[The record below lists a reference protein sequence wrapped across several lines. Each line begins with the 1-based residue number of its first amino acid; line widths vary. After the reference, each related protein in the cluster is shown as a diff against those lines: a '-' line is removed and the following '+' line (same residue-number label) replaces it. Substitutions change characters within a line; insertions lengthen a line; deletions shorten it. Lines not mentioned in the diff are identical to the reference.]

1 MKHIN
6 GAIFVVLSLVYLTL
20 FSQIKFSTNFLE
32 IFFSQDSIK
41 LFDVAK
47 KLGATETILVAKKGF
62 DDKALD
68 ELYKIANELKKIPEI
83 SKVEVEQSTSKQLKE
98 YMIKNY
104 YILSKFDN
112 SQLSQENIKKRLQ
125 DIYDKIYTSAIYEPI
140 NTYDPLELF
149 SLHVNTQKK
158 YTELKNYGYV
168 LKAQTSINTSSA
180 KESREVYNKINQVLE
195 KHTDTIAIAPFFYL
209 VENSAHIRGDAQ
221 KIMLISTL
229 LLLILYFFILK
240 NYKLFFN
247 TIMTIGSSV
256 ISAILLTFVMFE
268 SISMLALVF
277 GISITTI
284 SVDYMFHYY
293 FHKNFSAKKFILQ
306 KRVLFGFVTTFGVFI
321 IFSFIDIALF
331 SQLAVFSAVSLSV
344 AYLLFSAVFVYLDIT
359 PPKLRVATTQ
369 TKGFKPLH
377 VVVLSLLMLGYVYQN
392 LEFDGNLKNLDYQ
405 NKKLINL
412 SKKFNDGL
420 PNNLYQKVIISA
432 LNKEKLL
439 QRYEELQEKHPSM
452 LGIGKFVYS
461 DKKCKTKLDTLNNYD
476 FKTIKKDINRYA
488 KDIGFKNTF
497 TNAYNGT
504 QKLTCKMK
512 VIDDMKFK
520 IIKDNDIFYTV
531 GLVSPDETVKTSL
544 HVKIVDLGKTLS
556 NDTKAMKSKLIEYM
570 FFALAF
576 IVIIL
581 FYISRMKILFPLMYL
596 LFPISTVL
604 FAISLFGQI
613 NIMHMF
619 ALVILLAISID
630 YGIYLHNTRTTA
642 QTKIAIKYALLST
655 FSGFGV
661 LVFSSTVALYSIGL
675 VISVG
680 VGAIFLLLYASL

>member
-1 MKHIN
+1 MKYIN
-6 GAIFVVLSLVYLTL
+6 GVIFVLLSLVYLTL

-32 IFFSQDSIK
+32 IFFSQESIK

-62 DDKALD
+62 ADKDLD
-68 ELYKIANELKKIPEI
+68 ELYKIANELKNIPEI
-83 SKVEVEQSTSKQLKE
+83 SKVEVEKSTSKQLKE
-98 YMIKNY
+98 YMINNY
-104 YILSKFDN
+104 YILSQFDN
-112 SQLSQENIKKRLQ
+112 SQLSKEDIKKRLQ
-125 DIYDKIYTSAIYEPI
+125 DIYNKVYTSAIYEPI

-149 SLHVNTQKK
+149 SLHVDTQEK
-158 YTELKNYGYV
+158 YTKLKNYGLL

-180 KESREVYNKINQVLE
+180 EDSRELYNKINKVLE
-195 KHTDTIAIAPFFYL
+195 NHSDTIAIAPFFYL

-221 KIMLISTL
+221 TIMLISTL

-247 TIMTIGSSV
+247 TIITIGSSV
-256 ISAILLTFVMFE
+256 ISAILVTFVMFE
-268 SISMLALVF
+268 SISILALVF

-293 FHKNFSAKKFILQ
+293 FHKNFSAKKFIVQ
-306 KRVLFGFVTTFGVFI
+306 KRVLFGFITTLGVFV
-321 IFSFIDIALF
+321 IFSFIDITLF

-344 AYLLFSAVFVYLDIT
+344 AYLLFSAVFVHLDIT
-359 PPKLRVATTQ
+359 PPKFKTLTTQ

-377 VVVLSLLMLGYVYQN
+377 VVVVSLLMLGFSYQN
-392 LEFDGNLKNLDYQ
+392 LEFDSNLKNLDYQ
-405 NKKLINL
+405 NKKLINI
-412 SKKFNDGL
+412 SKKFNEGL
-420 PNNLYQKVIISA
+420 PNNNYHMVIISA
-432 LNKEKLL
+432 SSKEKLL
-439 QRYEELQEKHPSM
+439 QRYEKLQEKHPSM

-461 DKKCKTKLDTLNNYD
+461 DKKCKIKLDTLNNYD
-476 FKTIKKDINRYA
+476 FKALKKDINRYA
-488 KDIGFKNTF
+488 KEIGFKNTF
-497 TNAYNGT
+497 ANAYNGT

-520 IIKDNDIFYTV
+520 IIKDEEIFYTV
-531 GLVSPDETVKTSL
+531 GLISPNEIVKTSL
-544 HVKIVDLGKTLS
+544 HVKVVDLGKTLS

-576 IVIIL
+576 IVVIL
-581 FYISRMKILFPLMYL
+581 FYIARTKILFPLMYL

-604 FAISLFGQI
+604 FAISLLGQI

-630 YGIYLHNTRTTA
+630 YGIYLHNTKTTA
-642 QTKIAIKYALLST
+642 QTKTAIKYALLST

-661 LVFSSTVALYSIGL
+661 LVFSSTVALYSIGF
-675 VISVG
+675 VISIG
-680 VGAIFLLLYASL
+680 IGAIFLLLL